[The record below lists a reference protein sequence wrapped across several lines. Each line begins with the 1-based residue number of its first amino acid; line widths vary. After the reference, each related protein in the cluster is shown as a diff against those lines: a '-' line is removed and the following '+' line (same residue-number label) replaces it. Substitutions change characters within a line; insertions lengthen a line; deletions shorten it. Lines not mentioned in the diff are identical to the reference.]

1 MKRCGKWPIGVC
13 SWSLGN
19 DLQILNKLKAESG
32 IEHIHLALKP
42 AINNESYLE
51 DIPASGWAISATMID
66 FPQED
71 YSTLDSIRRTG
82 GIIPDYCWESNR
94 GLVQWA
100 VEATSQLEVKYLE
113 LHFGFIDLCEK
124 DYAYKLLDR
133 AKEIGDIAGESGV
146 KILFETGQETV
157 GTLRKFLE
165 MLNHPALAVNFDP
178 ANMILYGKGNPVE
191 AVDLLGTWIKHVHI
205 KDAISS
211 PAKDNWGSE
220 VVWGSGEVGQD
231 AFLNALERNGFTGT
245 LSIEREAGRNR
256 VEDIQTAVNQL
267 SRRP

>member
-1 MKRCGKWPIGVC
+1 VKLCGNWPIGVC

-19 DLQILNKLKAESG
+19 DLKILNKLKAQSG

-42 AINNESYLE
+42 AMNDEDYLKK
-51 DIPASGWAISATMID
+51 IISSGWTISATMID

-94 GLVQWA
+94 ELVQWA

-113 LHFGFIDLCEK
+113 FHFGFIDLCEK

-133 AKEIGDIAGESGV
+133 AKEVGDIAGENGV
-146 KILFETGQETV
+146 KILFETGQETA
-157 GTLRKFLE
+157 GTLCKFLE
-165 MLNHPALAVNFDP
+165 ILNHPALAVNFDP

-191 AVDLLGTWIKHVHI
+191 AVDLLGPWIKHVHI

-211 PAKDNWGSE
+211 SAKDNWGSE
-220 VVWGSGEVGQD
+220 VVWGIGEVRQD
-231 AFLNALERNGFTGT
+231 AFLNALKRNGFRGT
-245 LSIEREAGRNR
+245 FSIEREAGKNR
-256 VEDIQTAVNQL
+256 VEDIKTVVNQL
-267 SRRP
+267 IR